1 MKRILAFSLLLSL
14 FLCSCKK
21 EVLQKVIYDN
31 TIYGVTP
38 VNLYLSNA
46 DKTKQKSSDQ
56 FVSILYSNLTN
67 QTIPADDLNHISEVT
82 YSLGDKGLVNTMLL
96 ENFLNAPQIEIPSM
110 QEMRSDI
117 STFVSNTYLK
127 FYLRKPSEYE
137 KYFFTSMIEDD
148 TAITP
153 EMVYAAFAQ
162 SNEYLF
168 Y

>member
-1 MKRILAFSLLLSL
+1 MKRFLSLSLLLSII
-14 FLCSCKK
+14 LCSCKK

-31 TIYGVTP
+31 TIYAVSPG
-38 VNLYLSNA
+38 NLYLSNA

-96 ENFLNAPQIEIPSM
+96 ENFLNAPQIELPSL

-117 STFVSNTYLK
+117 RPPV
-127 FYLRKPSEYE
+127 
-137 KYFFTSMIEDD
+137 
-148 TAITP
+148 
-153 EMVYAAFAQ
+153 
-162 SNEYLF
+162 
-168 Y
+168 